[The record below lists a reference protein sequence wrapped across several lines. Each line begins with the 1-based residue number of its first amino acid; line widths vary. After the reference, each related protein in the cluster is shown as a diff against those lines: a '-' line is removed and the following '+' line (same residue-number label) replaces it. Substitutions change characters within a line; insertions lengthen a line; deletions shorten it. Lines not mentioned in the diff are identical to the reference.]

1 MAQAQTESL
10 VTAER
15 ITLHSTVLGE
25 ERKVVVR
32 LPEGYDTSETRY
44 PVLYLLDGE
53 FFFQQAAAAVQ
64 FLSENA
70 YVDYAA
76 INQPIP
82 KLIVVGIV
90 NVDRNRD
97 FTPTHAPVQGQS
109 RFPTSGEAEEFLDF
123 LETEL
128 IPLIDG
134 RYRTHQYRILS
145 GWSLGGLL
153 TVHAFLD
160 RPGLFSAYL
169 AISPSLW
176 WDNGIITQRA
186 DSLLVSGS
194 VSRKPLVVTLGAAE
208 GSGMRGAVHDSFV
221 SLFEQRSSDEHSV
234 TYVEIP
240 DEGHRYVPY
249 KALFDGLRALYSD
262 WVLPGQ
268 VLEGGLDAVV
278 TFYAELSARWGYQVG
293 VPESAYHRLVGAL
306 NGQGDQA
313 GAMAIARL
321 AVERYPQSS
330 WAHYRLG
337 ALLHRAGEL
346 QAAWESCTRAL
357 QLERSHREPDSE
369 RPLAIKLRLR
379 DLEREMEVQR

>member
-169 AISPSLW
+169 AIS
-176 WDNGIITQRA
+176 
-186 DSLLVSGS
+186 GS
-194 VSRKPLVVTLGAAE
+194 SPKGRIRSWYRVRCHAS
-208 GSGMRGAVHDSFV
+208 
-221 SLFEQRSSDEHSV
+221 RSSSRSV
-234 TYVEIP
+234 P
-240 DEGHRYVPY
+240 R
-249 KALFDGLRALYSD
+249 RA
-262 WVLPGQ
+262 
-268 VLEGGLDAVV
+268 
-278 TFYAELSARWGYQVG
+278 
-293 VPESAYHRLVGAL
+293 
-306 NGQGDQA
+306 
-313 GAMAIARL
+313 
-321 AVERYPQSS
+321 
-330 WAHYRLG
+330 
-337 ALLHRAGEL
+337 
-346 QAAWESCTRAL
+346 AA
-357 QLERSHREPDSE
+357 
-369 RPLAIKLRLR
+369 
-379 DLEREMEVQR
+379 